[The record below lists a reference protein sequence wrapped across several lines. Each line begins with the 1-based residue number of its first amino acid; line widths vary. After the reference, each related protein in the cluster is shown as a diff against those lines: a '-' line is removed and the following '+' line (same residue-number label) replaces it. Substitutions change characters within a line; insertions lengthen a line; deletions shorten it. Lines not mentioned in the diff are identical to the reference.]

1 MIYLLDFNVSGSYQN
16 YMILGKKQ
24 DKKFWDKIDRYFKS
38 TLKFIRI
45 YNIKKY
51 TNARNNHQLV
61 HGDNQVTEQRIY

>member
-1 MIYLLDFNVSGSYQN
+1 
-16 YMILGKKQ
+16 MILGKKQ
-24 DKKFWDKIDRYFKS
+24 DKKLWDRIDRYFKS

-61 HGDNQVTEQRIY
+61 HGGNQVTGQRIY